1 MPHFLLE
8 RHKVQDYDKW
18 KAVFEEDTDNRAA
31 SGSRGA
37 QIFRN
42 ADDPME
48 LVVLFEWESLEMAR
62 ERVGSEALSQKFEE
76 AGVAQGVE
84 RTEFYFLEEAGRVRA

>member
-1 MPHFLLE
+1 MPYFLLE

-18 KAVFEEDTDNRAA
+18 KAVFDEDADDREA

-37 QIFRN
+37 RIFRD
-42 ADDPME
+42 ADDPTE

-62 ERVGSEALSQKFEE
+62 ERVGSEALRQKFEQ
-76 AGVAQGVE
+76 AGVAGGVE
-84 RTEFYFLEEAGRVRA
+84 QTKFYFLEEAGRVRA